1 MTTLRLPQ
9 MFLTFSFLA
18 LLVMNFDRY
27 LATSYPLFHQTW
39 VTKRKLLSLVA
50 ILISFEVT
58 LMTVSVNNSI
68 ISFHVYALI
77 FLIFLTPPMV
87 FVNYKLFVVVRKSRR
102 NRGTSSEIKKKTFWL
117 RTVSSSLLVVACVSI
132 LSIPQYVYVGLR
144 MQSSATSTNLN

>member
-1 MTTLRLPQ
+1 

-27 LATSYPLFHQTW
+27 SATSYPLFHQTL

-58 LMTVSVNNSI
+58 LMTVSVSNSI

-102 NRGTSSEIKKKTFWL
+102 NRGTSSEIKKTFWL